1 MILDDDNE
9 DDGEE
14 FLIEEAPK
22 DPLVSLEAGE
32 EAAVEAGGQEHGA
45 LVQQIL
51 ETQKE
56 LQDGNKRDKK
66 AVEIVSLEKSNILNF
81 MITSHLLRRE
91 RRGLVTQIELG
102 TENQHS
108 ERFALI
114 GISIV

>member
-1 MILDDDNE
+1 MNADTFPKVSNVILDDDND

-66 AVEIVSLEKSNILNF
+66 GVEIVSEHSVWIFL
-81 MITSHLLRRE
+81 
-91 RRGLVTQIELG
+91 
-102 TENQHS
+102 TETIFDMLAQP
-108 ERFALI
+108 F
-114 GISIV
+114 

>member
-1 MILDDDNE
+1 MFLKVSNVILDDDND

-66 AVEIVSLEKSNILNF
+66 GVEIVSSRDVEFKFNLNSF
-81 MITSHLLRRE
+81 QEREAGVGDTNRARDRESTLREVRK
-91 RRGLVTQIELG
+91 
-102 TENQHS
+102 
-108 ERFALI
+108 
-114 GISIV
+114 